1 MSLIVTD
8 DEKNPSDVVWGSRQ
22 RQDDVVISGADYYED
37 NVSQLTDLQQ
47 HQQQQEYSA
56 PHYGKGTEYRS
67 TWCLQLLEILE
78 LSWNLKLLPEI
89 LEISWNFVDAPRKII
104 FTARCYASAV
114 LAMALC
120 LSVRLSVR
128 LSVTSRCSTKTAKR
142 RITQTTPHDSPGT
155 IVF

>member
-37 NVSQLTDLQQ
+37 NVCQLTDLQQ

-67 TWCLQLLEILE
+67 TWCLQLLELLEILE

-89 LEISWNFVDAPRKII
+89 LEIFWNFVDAPGKII
-104 FTARCYASAV
+104 
-114 LAMALC
+114 L
-120 LSVRLSVR
+120 
-128 LSVTSRCSTKTAKR
+128 
-142 RITQTTPHDSPGT
+142 
-155 IVF
+155 